1 MPTVAYS
8 TIVTGLESNLAEAY
22 LLIAEKF
29 SFVGLPGVTKISS
42 IYESSTKPL
51 QKRGHAMAVDI
62 KETLELIQSASDSI
76 DTIEVILEDGEVNLK
91 DIRQLP
97 KLISELKPGLVG
109 IGKIKAEIQ
118 DMDKEEMQVV
128 LNAVI
133 DLGLKIATKFG
144 V

>member
-1 MPTVAYS
+1 
-8 TIVTGLESNLAEAY
+8 
-22 LLIAEKF
+22 
-29 SFVGLPGVTKISS
+29 
-42 IYESSTKPL
+42 
-51 QKRGHAMAVDI
+51 MAVDI

-133 DLGLKIATKFG
+133 DFGLKIATKFG